1 MKHWQAVTAAVI
13 LMSVTA
19 AQAFATFSIVAR
31 DPGTGEIGVAVQS
44 KAFNVGMAVPWVDAR
59 VGAIATQASTNE
71 SFGPRGLAL
80 MRAGLS
86 AEETLAHLLARDE
99 GRANRQVGVMD
110 AAGGIA
116 QHTGASTMAWA
127 GGVTGDHF
135 AAQGNILVSE
145 EVVAAMA
152 RAFESTE
159 GDLAYRLLCTLEAA
173 QEAGGDSRGKQ
184 SAAILVG
191 RPSAAHPEYEA
202 RYVDIR
208 VDDHTEPIREIRRL
222 YHMLEG
228 SDMALAHIRYAEEY
242 RKAGDEAAAQRE
254 LDRIGM
260 ILTNALAREETTPG
274 TLNGLAWYLAT
285 NDTNLEG
292 ALEAAERA
300 SAAEPESFEILDT
313 LGEVYF
319 RLARY
324 DDAVKVGEKAL
335 ALSPDDEYLKSQLDR
350 FKNRRTDLEP
360 GE

>member
-1 MKHWQAVTAAVI
+1 MKHWRTWIAVTILMWVTAAPA
-13 LMSVTA
+13 L
-19 AQAFATFSIVAR
+19 ATFSIVAR
-31 DPGTGEIGVAVQS
+31 DPDTGEIGVAVQS
-44 KAFNVGMAVPWVDAR
+44 KAFNVGMAVPWVDAK

-86 AEETLAHLLARDE
+86 AEEALAHLLARDE
-99 GRANRQVGVMD
+99 GRENRQVGVMD

-116 QHTGASTMAWA
+116 QHTGTSTMAWA
-127 GGVTGDHF
+127 GGVIGEHF

-152 RAFESTE
+152 RAFTE
-159 GDLAYRLLCTLEAA
+159 TKGDLAYRLLCTLEAA
-173 QEAGGDSRGKQ
+173 QEAGGDNRGKQ

-191 RPSAAHPEYEA
+191 RPSEAHPEYEV

-228 SDMALAHIRYAEEY
+228 TDMSLAHIRYASEY
-242 RKAGDEAAAQRE
+242 REAGNDAAAERE
-254 LDRIGM
+254 LERIGL
-260 ILTNALAREETTPG
+260 ILENALEREGTSPG

-285 NDTNLEG
+285 NDTQLEG
-292 ALEAAERA
+292 ARVAAERA

-319 RLARY
+319 RLERY
-324 DDAVKVGEKAL
+324 EDAVEAGEKAL
-335 ALSPDDEYLKSQLDR
+335 ALSPEDEYLKSQLNR